1 MPHKYPAEMRRQVLE
16 LARSGTKVAQLAT
29 TFTVS
34 EATIYNWLRQDRID
48 RGEAPGTS
56 TDMALELAAARR
68 RIQQLETELAV
79 ARKVCEVFLEQGIS
93 PKGSSQVIDALTG
106 EGINVR
112 HACRR
117 VGVSESGYLR
127 LALPACFAA
136 GAKTHL
142 LGSSRSPR
150 CTAIPVASTAHTASR
165 HSCAW
170 GAQIIVGLRRGRA
183 DHAQSS
189 GSRAFPADGC
199 PGAPGLA
206 TPHAAILSD
215 AHFGAPPRISCG

>member
-34 EATIYNWLRQDRID
+34 EATIDNWLRQDRID
-48 RGEAPGTS
+48 RGEVPGTS

-170 GAQIIVGLRRGRA
+170 AAKSSSASGAVA
-183 DHAQSS
+183 
-189 GSRAFPADGC
+189 
-199 PGAPGLA
+199 
-206 TPHAAILSD
+206 
-215 AHFGAPPRISCG
+215 